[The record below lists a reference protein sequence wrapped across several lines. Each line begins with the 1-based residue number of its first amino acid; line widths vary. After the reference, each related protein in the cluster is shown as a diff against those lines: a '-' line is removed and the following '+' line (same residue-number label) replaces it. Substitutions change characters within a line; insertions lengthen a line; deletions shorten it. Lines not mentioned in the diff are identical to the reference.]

1 MFTIF
6 LKLKLGQLGHIAGW
20 RAVFNS
26 AAAIYVF
33 GIIFFL
39 IFATAKPQA
48 WGVLATSRKATRI
61 LTRQNSRRAAS
72 RALSRQVSRTP
83 LSFPSTPEP
92 DARNAA
98 VGFCTVNL
106 NTDINEM
113 LQSLSDRIEVGTR
126 GYEDGL
132 PSIGELEDGTLYRNS
147 SQSEGAFEVDSEEE
161 EAIEQEERL
170 QHFRERRYTIL
181 P

>member
-1 MFTIF
+1 M
-6 LKLKLGQLGHIAGW
+6 
-20 RAVFNS
+20 FNS
-26 AAAIYVF
+26 AAAIYLF
-33 GIIFFL
+33 GLIFFL
-39 IFATAKPQA
+39 IFATAKPQP
-48 WGVLATSRKATRI
+48 WGVLALSRKTTRI

-92 DARNAA
+92 DARNAT
-98 VGFCTVNL
+98 VGFCTVTL
-106 NTDINEM
+106 NTDINQM

-126 GYEDGL
+126 GYEDRL
-132 PSIGELEDGTLYRNS
+132 PSIDELEDNAFYRG
-147 SQSEGAFEVDSEEE
+147 SQSEGALSVDSEEE
-161 EAIEQEERL
+161 DAIEQEERL